1 MPDRDGSF
9 TRHSHLKGKSMRV
22 TQKKTKNKQ
31 KKKTVSLSS
40 LNTFILLVFYKHLC
54 HLKWRQ
60 ALSLSCHGW
69 RDGAQTLIDFH
80 LAGQWLSHLGSQVS
94 FFAAHSIGQ
103 HHLMV
108 SELKLLGS
116 SMVGGS
122 LLVTLNA
129 FNILSGCF
137 FFFFPESLESKPIH
151 LIVYFFFKIRNDG
164 LSVYQ
169 RWGIPYDT
177 EA

>member
-22 TQKKTKNKQ
+22 TQKNKNKN
-31 KKKTVSLSS
+31 KKTVSLSS

-137 FFFFPESLESKPIH
+137 FFFFPWKSGEQTHTSDCIFL
-151 LIVYFFFKIRNDG
+151 F
-164 LSVYQ
+164 
-169 RWGIPYDT
+169 
-177 EA
+177 